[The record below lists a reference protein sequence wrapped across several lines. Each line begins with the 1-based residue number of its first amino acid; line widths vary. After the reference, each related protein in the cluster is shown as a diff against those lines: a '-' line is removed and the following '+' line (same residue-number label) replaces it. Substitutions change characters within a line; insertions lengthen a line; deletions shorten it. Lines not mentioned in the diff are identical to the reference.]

1 MKKLT
6 VRTFALLAALSFSI
20 CAAAFLYI
28 CIALPYAG
36 KSRSQRL
43 LVSETEN
50 LVSELR
56 VTEKQNSE
64 PLFTDFIRKTGAFL
78 FLLDSEQNPINPYTF
93 EKTNADIDNKN
104 GLPFRFADSGE
115 DYILITRYNSS
126 RSDELTNAILG
137 SIPFAAATAIIL
149 CLVGAWFF
157 SKHTTQP
164 IIRIGKI
171 AEKMADLDF
180 SWYCPDLR
188 NDEIG
193 MLSASI
199 NEMSD
204 KLHAALDE
212 LNLHNR
218 TLKDEIALERE
229 REQRRMLF
237 FSGVSHELKTPI
249 AIVIGQLEGMQAG
262 IGVYKDREKYLA
274 RSAEILRSLSSFIKE
289 VLAVSHL
296 DISDETEREAVNV
309 SEEIRSLTEE
319 YTDYAENNSITVTA
333 DIPEDITVY
342 GDKKLIAKALGNI
355 IGNAVAHTPDNG
367 CVKIT
372 LTKKNGVSLVVENSP
387 AHISEEHLPRV
398 FEAFYRADPS
408 SEHGS
413 GLGLYIT
420 RMIFEKYGISYK
432 IENTADGVRFTV
444 TFP

>member
-6 VRTFALLAALSFSI
+6 IRTFALLAALSFSI
-20 CAAAFLYI
+20 YAAAFLYI

-43 LVSETEN
+43 LVSETEK
-50 LVSELR
+50 LVSALR

-64 PLFTDFIRKTGAFL
+64 PLFTDFIRETGAFL
-78 FLLDSEQNPINPYTF
+78 FLLDSEQNPISPYTF
-93 EKTNADIDNKN
+93 EKTNAEIDNKN
-104 GLPFRFADSGE
+104 GLPFRFADSGV
-115 DYILITRYNSS
+115 DYILITQYNSS
-126 RSDELTNAILG
+126 RSDELTGAILG
-137 SIPFAAATAIIL
+137 SIPFAAVTAVIL
-149 CLVGAWFF
+149 SLVGAWFF

-171 AEKMADLDF
+171 AGKMADLDF

-204 KLHAALDE
+204 KLHTALDK

-309 SEEIRSLTEE
+309 SGKIRSLTEE

-333 DIPEDITVY
+333 DISENITVY

-367 CVKIT
+367 CVNIT
-372 LTKKNGVSLVVENSP
+372 LTRENETSLVVENSP

-420 RMIFEKYGISYK
+420 RMIFEKYGVGYK
-432 IENTADGVRFTV
+432 IENTSDGVRFTV
-444 TFP
+444 DFG